1 MSPGPRSQILVL
13 KLLYKLHSV
22 PHILIPM
29 ISRRV
34 LYLTSLA
41 VKAIEFALA
50 SHAED
55 PFPPSTPPL
64 LNDCDFPDC
73 VEDPLEIVRQTQ
85 GDERARWLEYQD
97 DLECIL
103 SELDNC
109 LQQELRAQKK
119 TLWDIQGDETGEESD
134 YSEGVEGA

>member
-1 MSPGPRSQILVL
+1 MCSTYFYSA
-13 KLLYKLHSV
+13 
-22 PHILIPM
+22 M

-34 LYLTSLA
+34 LYTTSLA
-41 VKAIEFALA
+41 IESIEFALA

-55 PFPPSTPPL
+55 PFPPSTSPR

-103 SELDNC
+103 SELENC

-134 YSEGVEGA
+134 NSEGVEGA